1 MSKVHAVYPGSF
13 DPLHNGH
20 LDVIE
25 RASKVFNVV
34 TIAVLNNSQKKNTMF
49 TPKERIKIINR
60 ACTHLDN
67 VEVESFEGLLVK
79 YVQKK
84 KAQVIVK
91 GLRTIADYEYEQ
103 LMAHINRYLLPDVET
118 VFLLTDPR
126 WSFVSSTRIKEIA
139 RYDADISGLIPA
151 VTQLALLEKLD
162 SQN

>member
-25 RASKVFNVV
+25 RASKVFNIV
-34 TIAVLNNSQKKNTMF
+34 TIAVLNNSQKKNSMF
-49 TPKERIKIINR
+49 TPNERIKIINK
-60 ACTHLDN
+60 ACSHLTN
-67 VEVESFEGLLVK
+67 IEVESFEGLLVK

-84 KAQVIVK
+84 EARVIVK

-139 RYDADISGLIPA
+139 NYDADISGLIPEA
-151 VTQLALLEKLD
+151 TQMALLDKLN
-162 SQN
+162 S

>member
-25 RASKVFNVV
+25 RASKVFNMV

-49 TPKERIKIINR
+49 SPSERIKIINK
-60 ACTHLDN
+60 ACNHLNN

-84 KAQVIVK
+84 KARVIVK

-139 RYDADISGLIPA
+139 NYDADISGLIPPA
-151 VTQLALLEKLD
+151 TQLALLDKLN
-162 SQN
+162 S